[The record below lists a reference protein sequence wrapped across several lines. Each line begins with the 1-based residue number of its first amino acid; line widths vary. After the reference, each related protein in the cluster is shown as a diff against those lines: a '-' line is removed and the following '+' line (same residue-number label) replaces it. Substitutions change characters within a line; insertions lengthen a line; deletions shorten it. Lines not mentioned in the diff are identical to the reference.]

1 MLPSYYFGHI
11 LFVKCDEN
19 KGYRVRV
26 IKTFST
32 VVIVVWILTA
42 LSGCATV
49 APPAAPTSTVTWDAR
64 KTQLSRLQNWQ
75 LSGKIAVTTAQD
87 SGSASVDW
95 SQRAQNYTIS
105 LYGPLGANGMTLN
118 GSAGRV
124 TMQTSNGQTVSAA
137 SAEQLIA
144 QQWGWKLPVSYLK
157 YWVRGLPV
165 PNLPQT
171 STFDGAHRLLAL
183 NQQGFSIQFSSYTT
197 SGSLDLPSR
206 LTINSPSFKSKIVI
220 YKWNTN

>member
-1 MLPSYYFGHI
+1 MRL
-11 LFVKCDEN
+11 
-19 KGYRVRV
+19 
-26 IKTFST
+26 IKTFFAAVFT
-32 VVIVVWILTA
+32 VWILTA

-49 APPAAPTSTVTWDAR
+49 APPAAPTTSNVSWESR
-64 KTQLSRLQNWQ
+64 KTELSRLQNWQ
-75 LSGKIAVTTAQD
+75 LSGKIAVITAQD

-95 SQRAQNYTIS
+95 SQRAQNFTIS
-105 LYGPLGANGMTLN
+105 LYGPLGAGGMKLN
-118 GSAGRV
+118 GTAGKV
-124 TMQTSNGQTVSAA
+124 TMQNSKGQTVSAA

-171 STFDGAHRLLAL
+171 STFDAAHRLLAL
-183 NQQGFSIQFSSYTT
+183 NQQGFNIQYSDYTT
-197 SGSLDLPSR
+197 SGSMDLPSR
-206 LTINSPSFKSKIVI
+206 LTINSPNFKSKIVI